1 MNRGSRWASVHVV
14 IKHSD
19 ATEQL
24 NNNSMNLPKV
34 SLLGNNG

>member
-1 MNRGSRWASVHVV
+1 MNRGSWWASVHVV

-19 ATEQL
+19 ATERL
-24 NNNSMNLPKV
+24 NNSMNLPKV